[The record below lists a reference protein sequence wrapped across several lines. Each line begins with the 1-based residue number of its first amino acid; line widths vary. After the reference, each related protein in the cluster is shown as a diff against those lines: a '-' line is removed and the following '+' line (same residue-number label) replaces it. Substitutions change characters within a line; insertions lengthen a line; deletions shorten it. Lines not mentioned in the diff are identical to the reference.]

1 MLASAAPMAPAPLL
15 ELRNAS
21 LIRGEATVLHGIT
34 LSIHQG
40 EHTAIVGPNGAGKS
54 SLIRLLTIDSYALAP
69 DTGPPPVRVLGRDRW
84 EVAELRKRLGV
95 VSTDL
100 HARFAGG
107 GWTWR
112 VTGLEAVL
120 SGFFGSQAVFD
131 HHQVTAAMTA
141 QASESL
147 ERVAAGHLAGKR
159 LDEMSTGEARRV
171 LIARALVT
179 TPAALVLDEPTM
191 GLDVVARHRF
201 MERVRAIARGGT
213 TIILVT
219 QHIDE
224 IFPEIGRVIL
234 LHRGRVAADGLK
246 DPIIRGGGLDEVF
259 GAPLVVE
266 ETAGYYHVRPR

>member
-1 MLASAAPMAPAPLL
+1 MSPAPLL
-15 ELRNAS
+15 ELCNAS
-21 LIRGEATVLHGIT
+21 LVRGESTVLHGINLT
-34 LSIHQG
+34 IAQG

-54 SLIRLLTIDSYALAP
+54 SLIRLLTIDSYALA
-69 DTGPPPVRVLGRDRW
+69 TEEGPPPVRVLGRDRW
-84 EVAELRKRLGV
+84 NVSELRQQLGV

-112 VTGLEAVL
+112 VNGLEAVL

-131 HHQVTAAMTA
+131 HHQVTPAMEA
-141 QASESL
+141 QAWDAL
-147 ERVAAGHLAGKR
+147 DRVAARHLAPKR

-179 TPAALVLDEPTM
+179 LPAALVLDEPTM

-201 MERVRAIARGGT
+201 MERVREIARGGT

-224 IFPEIGRVIL
+224 IFPEIRRVIL
-234 LHRGRVAADGLK
+234 LQRGRVAADGPK
-246 DPIIRGGGLDEVF
+246 DAIIRGGGLDEVF
-259 GAPLVVE
+259 GAPLTVE
-266 ETAGYYHVRPR
+266 EAGGYYHVRPR